1 MIESKVVF
9 EGKDVVRVTL
19 RYSVVVNKVEVAL
32 KAGSFSLRAQLKDI
46 KFLYLFSIDYQNN
59 I

>member
-19 RYSVVVNKVEVAL
+19 KDSVLVNKVEGAL
-32 KAGSFSLRAQLKDI
+32 KAGSFSLRAQLRDI
-46 KFLYLFSIDYQNN
+46 KFLYLFSIKY
-59 I
+59 